1 MRRPLVTTLLCSC
14 VLALAACGDD
24 EETVGGGGGGETATT
39 ATTET
44 QPPAEATTSGCK
56 PAEKPKA
63 KKVGKEKRPSLKI
76 DRKKTFTAVL
86 ETNCGPIEIAL
97 DVKRAPKT
105 VASFVA
111 LSRKGFFDDLAFHR
125 IVPGFVVQGGDPAGN
140 GSGGPGYDVVET
152 PPENVKYTKG
162 VVAMAKTEMDAPGTS
177 GSQFFI
183 VTADDAGLPADY
195 ALLGKVS
202 KGDDAVE
209 KIEAVPAGPDGQPE
223 EPVVIEKVTIKTK

>member
-24 EETVGGGGGGETATT
+24 EETAGGGGDAATTATT
-39 ATTET
+39 ATQT
-44 QPPAEATTSGCK
+44 QAAEPTASGCERAK
-56 PAEKPKA
+56 KPKA
-63 KKVGKEKRPSLKI
+63 KKVGRQKRPSLKI
-76 DRKKTFTAVL
+76 DREKSYTAVV
-86 ETNCGPIEIAL
+86 ETNCGTVEIAL

-111 LSRKGFFDDLAFHR
+111 MTRKGFFDGLGFHR

-152 PPENVKYTKG
+152 PPEDLTYTKG

-202 KGDDAVE
+202 KGQDVVG
-209 KIEAVPAGPDGQPE
+209 KIEGVPAGPDGQPE
-223 EPVVIEKVTIKTK
+223 EPVVMSKVTIKTK

>member
-1 MRRPLVTTLLCSC
+1 MRRPLLITVLCSC

-24 EETVGGGGGGETATT
+24 EESTGAGDTAAAT

-44 QPPAEATTSGCK
+44 QATTAEKASGDCETAK
-56 PAEKPKA
+56 KPKA
-63 KKVGKEKRPSLKI
+63 KKVGKQKKPALKLERGKRY
-76 DRKKTFTAVL
+76 TAVIA
-86 ETNCGPIEIAL
+86 TNCGDVEIAL

-105 VASFVA
+105 AASFVA
-111 LSRKGFFDDLAFHR
+111 LARKGFFDGLGFHR

-152 PPENVKYTKG
+152 PPSSLKYTKG

-177 GSQFFI
+177 GSQLFI
-183 VTADDAGLPADY
+183 VTADDAGLPPDY

-202 KGDDAVE
+202 KGSDTVE
-209 KIEAVPAGPDGQPE
+209 RIEAVPAEADGQPTQ
-223 EPVVIEKVTIKTK
+223 PVVMEKVTVKAG